1 MRLVGE
7 LLRSPH
13 CCYALLPLPVLDC
26 TTRGCRRAQD
36 PDLASVRNTAEFAAL
51 TLRYDS
57 PVANLFG
64 KKKSDGKKGWME
76 RW

>member
-1 MRLVGE
+1 M
-7 LLRSPH
+7 
-13 CCYALLPLPVLDC
+13 
-26 TTRGCRRAQD
+26 
-36 PDLASVRNTAEFAAL
+36 RNTAEFAAL